1 MTEPRIIYDSNDLV
15 LSTPK
20 KIPIKNGL
28 VLSGGGISQTFFA
41 LGAVGCLVDNGLFN
55 FDLISS
61 VSGGSLLLWFIDL
74 CTNPLYNY
82 HKKRDWYNKYVRKNL
97 YKLFEI
103 KFFAFLV
110 KKAKLDLDILEK
122 YLSENFTDF
131 NLQMTQPNTN
141 IICEYYYINANT
153 NEVLCD
159 HSDMIDL
166 KNDVKDN
173 SWYIKQLFRCALPF
187 TNFND
192 KPTYDVGN
200 IQNLPITAVLNK
212 YTYERVIF
220 VKLYSNLIYDKY
232 KPVTTISLYNNWFR
246 NNMSSSDT
254 EIDKLIND
262 ILVPNKKN
270 IICSISNDLNKS
282 KDKYH
287 KGVFKN
293 YDLEYNSLNR
303 LYKPI
308 ITNNNNNF
316 LKIMENE
323 GYIQMYQQLRR
334 TGEAK
339 VFKIPNPDVYN
350 NNIKANL
357 DEWANENIAFE
368 FLKDLFF
375 V

>member
-1 MTEPRIIYDSNDLV
+1 MEPRIIYDSNDLV
-15 LSTPK
+15 LSIPK
-20 KIPIKNGL
+20 KKHIKNGL
-28 VLSGGGISQTFFA
+28 ILSGGGISQTFFA
-41 LGAVGCLVDNGLFN
+41 LGSVGCLVDNGLFN

-61 VSGGSLLLWFIDL
+61 VSGGSILLFFIDL

-97 YKLFEI
+97 YKLFQI
-103 KFFAFLV
+103 KFFAFLT
-110 KKAKLDLDILEK
+110 KKAKFDFDKLET
-122 YLSENFTDF
+122 YLTENFTDF
-131 NLQMTQPNTN
+131 DLKMTNQNTN
-141 IICEYYYINANT
+141 INCEYYYINANT

-159 HSDMIDL
+159 HSDIFDID
-166 KNDVKDN
+166 NVVKDN
-173 SWYIKQLFRCALPF
+173 SWYIKQIFRCGLPF

-192 KPTYDVGN
+192 TPTYDAGN
-200 IQNLPITAVLNK
+200 ISNLPITAVLNK

-220 VKLYSNLIYDKY
+220 IKLYSNLIYDKY
-232 KPVTTISLYNNWFR
+232 KPVTTISLFNNWLQ
-246 NNMSSSDT
+246 NNTKSSDA

-262 ILVPNKKN
+262 ILCFNKKN

-293 YDLEYNSLNR
+293 YDLEYSMFNR
-303 LYKPI
+303 TYKSI
-308 ITNNNNNF
+308 ITNNNDNF
-316 LKIMENE
+316 IKIMENE

-350 NNIKANL
+350 NNIKANF
-357 DEWANENIAFE
+357 DEWVNENIVWE
-368 FLKDLFF
+368 FLKDLFS